1 MGSLY
6 RKYRSRSLAEIVGQE
21 HITELLARNIAAGAV
36 SHAYLLTGPHGVGKT
51 SIARILAHE
60 INGLTYSDDTE
71 HLDIIEIDA
80 ASNNGV
86 EDIRELR
93 ERVHIAPAHASKKIY
108 IIDEVHMLSKSAFN
122 ALLKTLEEPPEHVV
136 FILATTEAD
145 KLPSTIISRVQRFNF
160 RSIRQDDIVK
170 HLRHIAD
177 SEKIA
182 VDQEALERIAEY
194 GQGSFRDSIGILD
207 QLRYAS
213 AEDRAIT
220 VSDIETILGITSN
233 ETIEVL
239 LTASRSGDIAQ
250 LTNAI
255 AALEASGVQAN
266 LVTKQLIRRVQ
277 SEITTHPTELS
288 LLDALLDVPGSAYP
302 YLKLLTVLAG
312 SSAGVISQFS
322 GAALASHDDSPKA
335 SLQSAELASAQT
347 SSTGQEAFGKSSGDH
362 ESTKKLRHN
371 TASADKTSTIG
382 NTMSLGTSF
391 SEGSAFPAEPGTRT
405 VVTSGPGVPEEKDGT
420 KVSGNSDETTKKT
433 STKPLITNF
442 SWPDFLAAAK
452 EQSAALH
459 ALLAKT
465 GADFAT
471 DKLTLYAGTA
481 FAAKKLETPKLRQV
495 ISEIALAQGIDSD
508 RIVISADKKPPS
520 DSQAASVAA
529 IMGGGEEVEIH
540 GN

>member
-60 INGLTYSDDTE
+60 INGLTYSDDAE

-239 LTASRSGDIAQ
+239 LTASRSGNIAQ
-250 LTNAI
+250 LTSAI
-255 AALEASGVQAN
+255 ATLEASGVQAN
-266 LVTKQLIRRVQ
+266 LVTKQLIRRIQ

-302 YLKLLTVLAG
+302 YLKLLTVLA
-312 SSAGVISQFS
+312 SNSAGTSDSSSVTVTEPS
-322 GAALASHDDSPKA
+322 GDTVLASREDLPSD
-335 SLQSAELASAQT
+335 SLQTAELASLKHPRL
-347 SSTGQEAFGKSSGDH
+347 GKNRPINPPVS
-362 ESTKKLRHN
+362 
-371 TASADKTSTIG
+371 
-382 NTMSLGTSF
+382 
-391 SEGSAFPAEPGTRT
+391 
-405 VVTSGPGVPEEKDGT
+405 T
-420 KVSGNSDETTKKT
+420 KVSPDTPAPVT
-433 STKPLITNF
+433 SAKPEPTPSIASNTAQAKNPTPKPLITSF

-495 ISEIALAQGIDSD
+495 ISEIALTQGIDSD
-508 RIVISADKKPPS
+508 RIIISADKKPPS